1 MSGHFL
7 GRISGTKKEPIKNF
21 ESFSQVFLYS
31 TVVEKH
37 NKGIA
42 KIVNLDLV
50 EHIKKFIYRGLDS
63 TRLVILFENHL
74 KMSHFTTLRAKR
86 ALKGAI
92 LRDLFAK
99 KVEFW

>member
-7 GRISGTKKEPIKNF
+7 GRISGTKKESIKNF
-21 ESFSQVFLYS
+21 ESFSKYFCIP
-31 TVVEKH
+31 VVEKH

-86 ALKGAI
+86 ASKGAI